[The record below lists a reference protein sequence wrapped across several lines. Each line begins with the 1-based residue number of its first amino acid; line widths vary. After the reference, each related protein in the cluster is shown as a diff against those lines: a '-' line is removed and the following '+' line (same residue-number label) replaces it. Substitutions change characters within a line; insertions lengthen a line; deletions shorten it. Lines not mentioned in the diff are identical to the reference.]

1 MKCIVSGGTGFIG
14 RRLVDR
20 LRRDN
25 NYVAVWSRKPGLERR
40 IGVAS
45 HFWDPLT
52 GEPPEESV
60 NAMDAVVHLAGEPV
74 AHRWNDELKRRI
86 RDSRVLGTRRLVDA
100 IGRVQHKPKAL
111 VCASAIGY
119 YGNRG
124 DEVLT
129 EASGPGKGFLADV
142 CRAWEDEAE
151 RARDFGLRVIRM
163 RIGFV
168 LGTDGGALA
177 QMLPVFRA
185 GAGGRLGSGRQWMP
199 WIHVDDVTEAF
210 TYAVENEV
218 GGVWNVTAPN
228 PVRNSEFTE
237 KLGAAVHRPAIV
249 PVPQFALKLAFGEL
263 AQHMLD
269 SARVVPGEPLK
280 AGFRFRFPELG
291 PALADLT
298 R

>member
-1 MKCIVSGGTGFIG
+1 VK
-14 RRLVDR
+14 
-20 LRRDN
+20 
-25 NYVAVWSRKPGLERR
+25 E
-40 IGVAS
+40 
-45 HFWDPLT
+45 
-52 GEPPEESV
+52 
-60 NAMDAVVHLAGEPV
+60 
-74 AHRWNDELKRRI
+74 RI
-86 RDSRVLGTRRLVDA
+86 RESRVLGTRRLVDV
-100 IGRVQHKPKAL
+100 ISRVQHKPKAL
-111 VCASAIGY
+111 ICASAIGY
-119 YGNRG
+119 YGSRG

-129 EASGPGKGFLADV
+129 EASGPGDGFLADV
-142 CRAWEDEAE
+142 SRVWEDEAT
-151 RARDFGLRVIRM
+151 RARQFGLRVMRM

-168 LGTDGGALA
+168 LGADGGALA

-199 WIHVDDVTEAF
+199 WIHADDVAEAF

-218 GGVWNVTAPN
+218 AGVWNVTSPN

-237 KLGAAVHRPAIV
+237 KLAAAVHRPAII

-269 SARVVPGEPLK
+269 SARVVPEEPVK